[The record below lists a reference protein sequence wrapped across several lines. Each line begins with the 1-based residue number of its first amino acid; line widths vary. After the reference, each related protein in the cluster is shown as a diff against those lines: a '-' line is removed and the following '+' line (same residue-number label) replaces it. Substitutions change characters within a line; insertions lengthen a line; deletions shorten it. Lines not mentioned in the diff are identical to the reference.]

1 MEVVRDLQND
11 VISSDLELPLTYVLR
26 SRQGAYIGE
35 YLKTMHFK
43 DKDCF
48 HGSWT
53 CSELSRHWRLF
64 VLVSSFFILFSG

>member
-48 HGSWT
+48 HGS
-53 CSELSRHWRLF
+53 
-64 VLVSSFFILFSG
+64 